1 MKKLA
6 LAAAIGLL
14 GTMASADPIEGV
26 WKTQPDEGS
35 YAHITLAPCGD
46 KICGVISRTFND
58 SGEYNSPTKG
68 KRLVRDMV
76 AQGGGAYKGRVW
88 RPSNDKIY
96 LGKMQLSGNS
106 LKLKGCVAGGL
117 LCSSQ
122 TWTRLK

>member
-35 YAHITLAPCGD
+35 YAHITLAPCGN

-122 TWTRLK
+122 TWTRIK